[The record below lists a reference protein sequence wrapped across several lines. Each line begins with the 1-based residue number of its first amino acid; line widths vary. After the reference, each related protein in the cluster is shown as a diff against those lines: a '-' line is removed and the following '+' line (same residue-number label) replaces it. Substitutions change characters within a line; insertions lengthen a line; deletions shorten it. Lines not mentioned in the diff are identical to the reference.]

1 LVPSFDGCDDFVWI
15 LGPPEGAGVCVGFS
29 QEPLDGG
36 LKFNDGSEHAAFEP
50 PLCQLG
56 EVAFDGVEPGS

>member
-1 LVPSFDGCDDFVWI
+1 MPSFDGCDDFVWI

-36 LKFNDGSEHAAFEP
+36 LEFNDGSEHAAFEP